1 MRPATHRFSRVVAA
15 SGTITALIL
24 ASACGTTSTQGDSS
38 TDSGTSGKVEL
49 TFSGWVPNI
58 EKAVDLWNKNN
69 PNIQVKFTRVA
80 SDAQLN
86 FGTQIDAGSA
96 PDIIQMDQYKFP
108 NLVIDQQVQDISQ
121 YVKDK
126 ESDFIAS
133 AWNVVTYGGA
143 QYAVPQDSGPVA
155 MMYRKDLFEQ
165 YGIEVPKTWDEYV
178 DAAKKLHEANPDV
191 YIAQFSP
198 NEEEM
203 FLQDIYQAGGSYLD
217 NDGEKWK
224 VTIND
229 KETTAAVAER
239 WQELFDNGLLKTEQM
254 WTPEY
259 WSDVN
264 AGKIATIIRASW
276 FPVLL
281 QENAPDLA
289 GKWAVAPTPSD
300 SGDGP
305 YANTGGSV
313 DAITTLCKH
322 PAEAAK
328 FITWLNSNP
337 ESLKILI
344 ADGGLFPAAKA
355 GYDLDELNVAS
366 DYFGGQKINDVYI
379 AAAENVISK
388 GKMGPELATAAT
400 SLRDE
405 LTKVSNKEQT
415 FAQALDNEASI
426 LKESIQS
433 KGLDVE

>member
-1 MRPATHRFSRVVAA
+1 MRFAAHRITRVLAASGVVAA
-15 SGTITALIL
+15 LVMT
-24 ASACGTTSTQGDSS
+24 SACGTGSS
-38 TDSGTSGKVEL
+38 TGGSSTSDSGGKVEL

-58 EKAVDLWNKNN
+58 EKAVDLWNQKN

-121 YVKDK
+121 YVKDTK
-126 ESDFIAS
+126 SDFIDS
-133 AWNVVTYGGA
+133 AWNVVTYGGN

-178 DAAKKLHEANPDV
+178 AAAKKLHEANPDV

-203 FLQDIYQAGGSYLD
+203 FVQDIYQAGGSYLD
-217 NDGEKWK
+217 SDGEKWK

-229 KETTAAVAER
+229 KKTTAKVAER
-239 WQELFDNGLLKTEQM
+239 WQELFDGGLLKTEQM

-281 QENAPDLA
+281 QENAPDLS

-313 DAITTLCKH
+313 DAVTTLCKH

-328 FITWLNSNP
+328 FITWLNSDP

-344 ADGGLFPAAKA
+344 SEGGLFPAAKA
-355 GYDLDELNVAS
+355 GYDLDELNQAS
-366 DYFGGQKINDVYI
+366 DYFGGQKVNDVYI
-379 AAAENVISK
+379 AAAKNVISK
-388 GKMGPELATAAT
+388 GKMGPELATAST
-400 SLRDE
+400 SMRDE
-405 LTKVSNKEQT
+405 LTKVSNGEQT
-415 FAQALDNEASI
+415 FAQALDNDAAI
-426 LKESIQS
+426 LKKAIKS
-433 KGLDVE
+433 KGLEVE